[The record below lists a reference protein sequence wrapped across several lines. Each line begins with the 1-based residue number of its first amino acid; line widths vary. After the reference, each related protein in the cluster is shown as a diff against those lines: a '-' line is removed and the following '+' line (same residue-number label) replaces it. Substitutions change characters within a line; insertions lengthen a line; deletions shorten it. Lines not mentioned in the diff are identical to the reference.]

1 MRAANSAQQWIVK
14 ETVAWRCL
22 VPDSSWRV
30 LATDGGIDISPPRAD
45 EDVAYAEGGWTGTQL
60 SAGALATNAINFMSV
75 TTGDL
80 INASITTNGI
90 QTVLPAGRVQ
100 RFDFTATHRWL
111 YGVQPVVGYMYVLTS
126 PKGWQVSRQYQP
138 PTKRAADEAM
148 LDFIRTH
155 ITPSGRMP

>member
-1 MRAANSAQQWIVK
+1 MSHTPKAA
-14 ETVAWRCL
+14 
-22 VPDSSWRV
+22 
-30 LATDGGIDISPPRAD
+30 
-45 EDVAYAEGGWTGTQL
+45 WTGTQL

-126 PKGWQVSRQYQP
+126 PKGWQVSRQYRP

-155 ITPSGRMP
+155 HAVRADAVSQAETTRFRPAPLAR